1 MVDGSSTNFAPKID
15 KKDSELRP
23 AFKTFLVLALA
34 SLSVVTFGDTSPALA
49 AQQTPEEAKIEK
61 FRQGFLDDEIAPT
74 IRPKGYDVTI
84 VEYMD
89 YQCPFCRASLQPI
102 KQLLAQDKKVRI
114 IFRDWPI
121 FGPASERAARLAIAS
136 QWQGKHTAFHDA
148 LMTTPQP
155 LTELKIKAA
164 AKKAGVDWP
173 RLEKDL
179 KTRASDVEALLKRNN
194 DQAEAL
200 GLEGTPGFIIGDVLS
215 FGGMNLAAL
224 QKAVKSARQS
234 SGKPKKL
241 VSQRPEGI

>member
-1 MVDGSSTNFAPKID
+1 MVDSSSTNALQID
-15 KKDSELRP
+15 KKDFKLRP
-23 AFKTFLVLALA
+23 AVKILIVLTLA
-34 SLSVVTFGDTSPALA
+34 SQGVVTFGDTSPALA
-49 AQQTPEEAKIEK
+49 AQRTPEEVEVEK
-61 FRQGFLDDEIAPT
+61 FRQGFLDDESAPT
-74 IRPKGYDVTI
+74 IKPKGYDVTI

-136 QWQGKHTAFHDA
+136 QWQGKHTSFHDA

-164 AKKAGVDWP
+164 AKKAGLDWP

-224 QKAVKSARQS
+224 QKAVKRARQS

-241 VSQRPEGI
+241 ISQRPEGI